1 MTKRQAD
8 YYLHRCYKLLADPET
23 VFRHRKFKGNLHG
36 IAYAAIQGMII
47 DMRKEALSTVIHE
60 CLHLLYYNWPEKKI
74 RQYESGIVNHITQL
88 QFQNLCY
95 RIGCM

>member
-8 YYLHRCYKLLADPET
+8 YYLHRCYKLLADPDT
-23 VFRHRKFKGNLHG
+23 VFRHRKFKGNLNG

-47 DMRKEALSTVIHE
+47 DMRKEALTTVIHE
-60 CLHLLYYNWPEKKI
+60 CLHLLYDWPEKKI
-74 RQYESGIVNHITQL
+74 REHEAGIANHMTQL
-88 QFQNLCY
+88 LWQNLCY